1 MGLAGFTTDLPFSI
15 SCAPGVPLI
24 IPERPFK
31 AISFNSF
38 SKAASSK
45 LDNCVKSIWTLVLLL
60 PTEALE
66 VPLDARDRRDEALES
81 EDLGDDIVKDVLEA
95 GDFGDVFVGDVLEAG
110 DFSDVSVGDVLEVR
124 NFGDVFVEDVL
135 EVGDFGVVFVEDFLE
150 VGDFV
155 GGFVEEAFAAG
166 EPGGVFAEGDSK
178 PSGVSGG
185 TDDPEGLRG
194 NFFPEGGN
202 VGLTEATDGSRGL
215 CWPNFGL
222 EEATDGSRGLRSPR
236 TATMLSS
243 SVSLIQ
249 MGFLGVPAALLVLKS
264 VLPLWGVLYWG
275 SVLLLSLCS
284 TLLSLIK
291 SGTRYSFGPGA
302 VRTGGSDFF
311 LAMVKCF
318 QV

>member
-1 MGLAGFTTDLPFSI
+1 MED
-15 SCAPGVPLI
+15 
-24 IPERPFK
+24 
-31 AISFNSF
+31 
-38 SKAASSK
+38 
-45 LDNCVKSIWTLVLLL
+45 
-60 PTEALE
+60 LE

-81 EDLGDDIVKDVLEA
+81 EDLGDVIVADVVEA
-95 GDFGDVFVGDVLEAG
+95 GDFGDIFVGDVLDTGDFGDVMVEDVLEAG
-110 DFSDVSVGDVLEVR
+110 DFSDVSVGVVLEVGD
-124 NFGDVFVEDVL
+124 FGDVFALDVL
-135 EVGDFGVVFVEDFLE
+135 EVGDFVGV
-150 VGDFV
+150 
-155 GGFVEEAFAAG
+155 FVEEAFAAG
-166 EPGGVFAEGDSK
+166 ERGGVFAEGDSK

-284 TLLSLIK
+284 TLLSSIK